1 MLHSH
6 TKIWIHIIWGTK
18 YHERIMLN
26 MNAKKIHTHL
36 IEKSKEQEIPF
47 EILRIQPEHIHS
59 LINLPSN
66 RMLSEF
72 VKSIKGETS
81 SWINKQNIFNQ
92 KFSWQRGFGAFSVSA
107 SQFDVV
113 KNYIKNQ
120 EDHHRSKTFKEE
132 YDEWRKK
139 YGILYE

>member
-6 TKIWIHIIWGTK
+6 TKIWIHLIWGTK
-18 YHERIMLN
+18 NHERIMFSEQ
-26 MNAKKIHTHL
+26 AKEIHSHL
-36 IEKSKEQEIPF
+36 LSKSKELEIPF
-47 EILRIQPEHIHS
+47 EILRIQPEHVHS

-66 RMLSEF
+66 KLLSEF
-72 VKSIKGETS
+72 IQTIKGETS
-81 SWINKQNIFNQ
+81 SWVNKQKLLNT

-107 SQFDVV
+107 SQFDIV

-120 EDHHRSKTFKEE
+120 EDHHRRKTFKEE
-132 YDEWRKK
+132 YDEWRER

>member
-6 TKIWIHIIWGTK
+6 TKIWIHLIWGTK
-18 YHERIMLN
+18 NHERIMFRE
-26 MNAKKIHTHL
+26 NAKNIHSHL

-72 VKSIKGETS
+72 IKSIKGETT

-92 KFSWQRGFGAFSVSA
+92 KFSWQRGFGAFSISA
-107 SQFDVV
+107 SQYDVV
-113 KNYIKNQ
+113 KSYIKNQ
-120 EDHHRSKTFKEE
+120 EDHHRRKTFKEE
-132 YDEWRKK
+132 
-139 YGILYE
+139 

>member
-6 TKIWIHIIWGTK
+6 TKIWIHLIWGTK
-18 YHERIMLN
+18 NHDRIMFGDH
-26 MNAKKIHTHL
+26 AAEIHKHL
-36 IEKSKEQEIPF
+36 LEKSKELEIPF

-66 RMLSEF
+66 KMLSEY
-72 VKSIKGETS
+72 VKSLKGESS
-81 SWINKQNIFNQ
+81 SWINKQKLFNQ

-107 SQFDVV
+107 SQFDIV

-120 EDHHRSKTFKEE
+120 EEHHRRKTFKEE
-132 YDEWRKK
+132 YDEWREK
-139 YGILYE
+139 YGVLFE